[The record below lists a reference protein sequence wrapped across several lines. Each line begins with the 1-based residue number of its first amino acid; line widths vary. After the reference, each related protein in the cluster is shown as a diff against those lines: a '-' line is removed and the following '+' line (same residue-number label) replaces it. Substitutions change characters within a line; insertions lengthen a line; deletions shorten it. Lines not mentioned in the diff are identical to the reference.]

1 MVTKQAPTDHALWAM
16 PPGQVQVCLSGGR
29 SSAYMLA
36 QLAAANDLTDPR
48 VQIIFTNTGR
58 EMPETLE
65 FVRDLGAHFGV
76 PIVWLE
82 YRPGAEQWEQV
93 DFATASREG
102 EPFADLVRK
111 KKYLPNAVARFCTAD
126 LKVRP
131 AKRYLVSLG
140 WSRWTNALGIRADEA
155 HRAKPAKK
163 ERWENWYPMAAAGTR
178 KADVARFW
186 ADMPFDL
193 RLQAY
198 QGKTPYGNCDG
209 CFLKSEATLAG
220 LARDF
225 PDRAQ
230 WWQDLE
236 TEIGATF
243 HKDKGRADL
252 NNFVQQQG
260 DWLFDDEALFCQ
272 ADGGECHV

>member
-1 MVTKQAPTDHALWAM
+1 MNTQFSSTSEIWRLPH
-16 PPGQVQVCLSGGR
+16 GNVQVCLSGGR

-36 QLAAANDLTDPR
+36 RLADENDITDPR

-58 EMPETLE
+58 EMPETLD
-65 FVRDLGAHFGV
+65 FVRDLQAHFGA

-82 YRPGAEQWEQV
+82 YRPGQEQWEQV
-93 DFATASREG
+93 DHATASRDG

-111 KKYLPNAVARFCTAD
+111 KNYLPNAVARFCTAD

-155 HRAKPAKK
+155 HRARPAKK
-163 ERWENWYPMAAAGTR
+163 ERWENWYPMADAGTR
-178 KADVARFW
+178 KADVAEYW
-186 ADMPFDL
+186 KSMPFDL

-198 QGKTPYGNCDG
+198 QGKTPFGNCDG
-209 CFLKSEATLAG
+209 CFLKSEATLAA

-236 TEIGATF
+236 AEIGATF
-243 HKDKGRADL
+243 HKKQSRKVL

-260 DWLFDDEALFCQ
+260 DWLFDDEAALCQ
-272 ADGGECHV
+272 VDGGECHG